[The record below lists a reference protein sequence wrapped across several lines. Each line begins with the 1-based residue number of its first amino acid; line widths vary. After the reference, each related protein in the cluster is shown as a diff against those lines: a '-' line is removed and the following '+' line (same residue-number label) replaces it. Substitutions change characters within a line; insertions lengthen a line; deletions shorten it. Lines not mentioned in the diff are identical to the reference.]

1 MRKKKQ
7 IYLFLIA
14 LVCLFISCSKNNN
27 SKSNQDA
34 YIIPA
39 KYISVKN
46 FGVIGDGKSDET
58 AAFAK
63 AQDYAYTNKVAL
75 LIPNGYY
82 RINLELKYDS
92 LYIFGENKPITRS
105 DSLVNGTVIIGTINS
120 KNKKF
125 IQIENLGVWSQSD
138 AIITGDELGNK
149 PLYQKYL
156 NLELLGTGYFGYKH
170 GLLCQSGSNINIENI
185 TVTSFFH
192 GIAIR
197 TSNVNIKN
205 TIANKCGFTS
215 IVVKSAMGGNE
226 FAQNVK
232 IEDVIINGD
241 STDVYSRGG
250 TILVQ
255 SFDDNCYTK
264 NITIN
269 NVKSYHGG
277 VGTILIEQRKGRV
290 DSVNINNC
298 YSYKS
303 GDNPI
308 RATFDVLG
316 AASNIYFNNCN
327 SSFSNAIGYRTSKDA
342 INIRVI
348 KSFENGSKVAP
359 YEGPF
364 KFLELNNNILIQ

>member
-63 AQDYAYTNKVAL
+63 AQDYAYANKIAL
-75 LIPNGYY
+75 FIPNGYY
-82 RINLELKYDS
+82 KINLELKYDS

-255 SFDDNCYTK
+255 SYDDNCITK

-277 VGTILIEQRKGRV
+277 VGTILIEQRKGKV

-327 SSFSNAIGYRTSKDA
+327 SSFSNAIGYRTTKDA

>member
-1 MRKKKQ
+1 M
-7 IYLFLIA
+7 F
-14 LVCLFISCSKNNN
+14 
-27 SKSNQDA
+27 
-34 YIIPA
+34 
-39 KYISVKN
+39 
-46 FGVIGDGKSDET
+46 
-58 AAFAK
+58 
-63 AQDYAYTNKVAL
+63 
-75 LIPNGYY
+75 IPNGYY
-82 RINLELKYDS
+82 KINLELKYDS

-255 SFDDNCYTK
+255 SYDDNCITK

-277 VGTILIEQRKGRV
+277 VGTILIEQRKGKV

-327 SSFSNAIGYRTSKDA
+327 SSFSNAIGYRTTKDA
-342 INIRVI
+342 SNIRVI

>member
-1 MRKKKQ
+1 MQKYTQ
-7 IYLFLIA
+7 NILLVIAVTLI
-14 LVCLFISCSKNNN
+14 VSCSKNDNT
-27 SKSNQDA
+27 KSNQDA

-82 RINLELKYDS
+82 KINLELKYDS

-156 NLELLGTGYFGYKH
+156 NIELLGTGYFGYKH

-255 SFDDNCYTK
+255 SYDDNCYTK

-327 SSFSNAIGYRTSKDA
+327 SSFSNAIGYRTTKDA

>member
-1 MRKKKQ
+1 MQKYTQ
-7 IYLFLIA
+7 NILLVIAVTLI
-14 LVCLFISCSKNNN
+14 VSCSKNDNT
-27 SKSNQDA
+27 KSNQDA

-63 AQDYAYTNKVAL
+63 AQDYAYANKIAL
-75 LIPNGYY
+75 FIPNGYY
-82 RINLELKYDS
+82 KINLELKYDS

-327 SSFSNAIGYRTSKDA
+327 SSFSNAIGYRTNKDA

>member
-1 MRKKKQ
+1 MQKYTQ
-7 IYLFLIA
+7 NILLVIAVTLI
-14 LVCLFISCSKNNN
+14 VSCSKNDNT
-27 SKSNQDA
+27 KSNQDA
-34 YIIPA
+34 FVMPA

-58 AAFAK
+58 AAFTK

-82 RINLELKYDS
+82 KINLELKYDS
-92 LYIFGENKPITRS
+92 LYIFGENKPIIRS
-105 DSLVNGTVIIGTINS
+105 DSLVNGAVIIGTINS
-120 KNKKF
+120 ENKKF
-125 IQIENLGVWSQSD
+125 IQIENLGVWQQSD

-170 GLLCQSGSNINIENI
+170 GLLCQSGSNINIEKV

-197 TSNVNIKN
+197 ASDVNIKN
-205 TIANKCGFTS
+205 IIANKCGFTS

-226 FAQNVK
+226 IAQNVK

-241 STDVYSRGG
+241 STDIYSRGG
-250 TILVQ
+250 AILVQ
-255 SFDDNCYTK
+255 SFDDNCNTK

-277 VGTILIEQRKGRV
+277 VATILIEQRKGKV
-290 DSVNINNC
+290 DSVNISNC

-308 RATFDVLG
+308 RASFDVTG
-316 AASNIYFNNCN
+316 AASNIFFNNCN
-327 SSFSNAIGYRTSKDA
+327 SDLSNAIGYRTNKDA
-342 INIRVI
+342 TNIRVI
-348 KSFENGSKVAP
+348 KSFENGAKVAA

-364 KFLELNNNILIQ
+364 KFLELNNKILIQ

>member
-1 MRKKKQ
+1 MQKYTQ
-7 IYLFLIA
+7 YILLIIAVTLIA
-14 LVCLFISCSKNNN
+14 SCSKTDNT
-27 SKSNQDA
+27 KSNQDA
-34 YIIPA
+34 FMMPT
-39 KYISVKN
+39 KYVSVKN
-46 FGVIGDGKSDET
+46 FGGVGDGKSDET

-63 AQDYAYTNKVAL
+63 AQDYAYINKVAL

-82 RINLELKYDS
+82 KINLELKYDS
-92 LYIFGENKPITRS
+92 LYIFGESKPVTRS
-105 DSLVNGTVIIGTINS
+105 DSLVNGAVIIGTINS
-120 KNKKF
+120 KNKKS
-125 IQIENLGVWSQSD
+125 IHIENLGVWSQSD
-138 AIITGDELGNK
+138 AIITGDELGSK
-149 PLYQKYL
+149 PLNQKYA

-170 GLLCQSGSNINIENI
+170 GLLCQSGSSINIQNI

-205 TIANKCGFTS
+205 IIANKCGFTS

-226 FAQNVK
+226 MAQNVK

-241 STDVYSRGG
+241 STDIYSRGG
-250 TILVQ
+250 AILVQ
-255 SFDDNCYTK
+255 SYDDNCNTK

-298 YSYKS
+298 FSYKA

-308 RATFDVLG
+308 RASFDVMG
-316 AASNIYFNNCN
+316 AASNIFFNNCT
-327 SSFSNAIGYRTSKDA
+327 SDFSNAIGYRTNKDA

-348 KSFENGSKVAP
+348 KSYESASKIAAF
-359 YEGPF
+359 EGPF
-364 KFLELNNNILIQ
+364 KFLELNNKILIQ

>member
-1 MRKKKQ
+1 MQKYTQ
-7 IYLFLIA
+7 NILFVIAVTLI
-14 LVCLFISCSKNNN
+14 VSCSKNGNT
-27 SKSNQDA
+27 KSNQDA

-63 AQDYAYTNKVAL
+63 AQDYAYANKIAL
-75 LIPNGYY
+75 FIPNGYY
-82 RINLELKYDS
+82 KINLELKYDS

-226 FAQNVK
+226 FAK
-232 IEDVIINGD
+232 M
-241 STDVYSRGG
+241 
-250 TILVQ
+250 
-255 SFDDNCYTK
+255 
-264 NITIN
+264 
-269 NVKSYHGG
+269 
-277 VGTILIEQRKGRV
+277 
-290 DSVNINNC
+290 
-298 YSYKS
+298 
-303 GDNPI
+303 
-308 RATFDVLG
+308 
-316 AASNIYFNNCN
+316 
-327 SSFSNAIGYRTSKDA
+327 
-342 INIRVI
+342 
-348 KSFENGSKVAP
+348 
-359 YEGPF
+359 
-364 KFLELNNNILIQ
+364 

>member
-1 MRKKKQ
+1 MQKYTQ
-7 IYLFLIA
+7 NILLVIAVTLI
-14 LVCLFISCSKNNN
+14 VSCSKNDNT
-27 SKSNQDA
+27 KSNQDA

-63 AQDYAYTNKVAL
+63 AQDYAYANKIAL
-75 LIPNGYY
+75 FIPNGYY
-82 RINLELKYDS
+82 KINLELKYDS
-92 LYIFGENKPITRS
+92 LYIFGENKPVTRS
-105 DSLVNGTVIIGTINS
+105 DSLVNGAVIIGTINS
-120 KNKKF
+120 KNKKS
-125 IQIENLGVWSQSD
+125 IHIENLGVWSQSD

-277 VGTILIEQRKGRV
+277 VATILIEQRKGKV

-327 SSFSNAIGYRTSKDA
+327 SSFSNAIGYRTTKDA

-364 KFLELNNNILIQ
+364 KFLELNNKILIQ

>member
-27 SKSNQDA
+27 SKSNQDS

-63 AQDYAYTNKVAL
+63 AQDYAYANKIAL
-75 LIPNGYY
+75 FIPNGYY
-82 RINLELKYDS
+82 KINLELKYDS

-241 STDVYSRGG
+241 STDIYSRGG

-255 SFDDNCYTK
+255 SFDDNCLTK
-264 NITIN
+264 NVVIS

-277 VGTILIEQRKGRV
+277 VATILIEQRKGKV

-308 RATFDVLG
+308 RATFDILG

-327 SSFSNAIGYRTSKDA
+327 SSFSNAIGYRTTKDA

>member
-1 MRKKKQ
+1 MQKYTQ
-7 IYLFLIA
+7 NILLVIAVTLI
-14 LVCLFISCSKNNN
+14 VSCSKNDN
-27 SKSNQDA
+27 SKSNQDS

-63 AQDYAYTNKVAL
+63 AQDYAYANKIAL

-156 NLELLGTGYFGYKH
+156 NIELLGTGYFGYKH

-255 SFDDNCYTK
+255 SYDDNCYTK

-327 SSFSNAIGYRTSKDA
+327 SSFSNAIGYRTTKDA

-348 KSFENGSKVAP
+348 KSFENGAKVAP

-364 KFLELNNNILIQ
+364 KFLELNNKILIQ

>member
-1 MRKKKQ
+1 MRKYKQ
-7 IYLFLIA
+7 VYLFLIA
-14 LVCLFISCSKNNN
+14 LVYLFISCSKDNN
-27 SKSNQDA
+27 SKSSQVE
-34 YIIPA
+34 YIVPA

-63 AQDYAYTNKVAL
+63 AQDYAYANKIAL
-75 LIPNGYY
+75 FIPNGYY
-82 RINLELKYDS
+82 KINLELKYDS
-92 LYIFGENKPITRS
+92 LYIFGENKPIIQS
-105 DSLVNGTVIIGTINS
+105 NSLVNGAVIIGTINS

-138 AIITGDELGNK
+138 AIITGDQLGNK
-149 PLYQKYL
+149 PLYQKYF

-170 GLLCQSGSNINIENI
+170 GLLCQSGSNINIEKV

-226 FAQNVK
+226 FAQNVN

-241 STDVYSRGG
+241 STDAYARGG

-255 SFDDNCYTK
+255 SYDDNCYTK

-277 VGTILIEQRKGRV
+277 VGTVLIEQRKGRV

-308 RATFDVLG
+308 RASFDVTG

-327 SSFSNAIGYRTSKDA
+327 SSFSNAIGYRTNKDA
-342 INIRVI
+342 TNIRVI

-364 KFLELNNNILIQ
+364 KFLELNNIILIQ

>member
-1 MRKKKQ
+1 MQKYTQ
-7 IYLFLIA
+7 NILFVIAVTLI
-14 LVCLFISCSKNNN
+14 VSCSKNNN

-63 AQDYAYTNKVAL
+63 AQDYAYANKIAL
-75 LIPNGYY
+75 FIPNGYY
-82 RINLELKYDS
+82 KINLELKYDS

-255 SFDDNCYTK
+255 SYDDNCITK

-277 VGTILIEQRKGRV
+277 VGTILIEQRKGKV

-327 SSFSNAIGYRTSKDA
+327 SSFSNAIGYRTTKDA
-342 INIRVI
+342 SNIRVI

>member
-1 MRKKKQ
+1 MQRQ
-7 IYLFLIA
+7 TQFYILLIISI
-14 LVCLFISCSKNNN
+14 VFIFSCSKND
-27 SKSNQDA
+27 STKSNQDA
-34 YIIPA
+34 FVMPA

-63 AQDYAYTNKVAL
+63 AQDYAYINKVAL

-82 RINLELKYDS
+82 KVNLELKYDS
-92 LYIFGENKPITRS
+92 LYIFGENKPIIRS
-105 DSLVNGTVIIGTINS
+105 DSLVNGAVIIGTINS

-170 GLLCQSGSNINIENI
+170 GLLCQSGSNINIEKV

-197 TSNVNIKN
+197 ASDVNIKN
-205 TIANKCGFTS
+205 IIANKCGFTS
-215 IVVKSAMGGNE
+215 IVVKSATGGNE
-226 FAQNVK
+226 FAQNVN

-241 STDVYSRGG
+241 STDIYSRGG

-255 SFDDNCYTK
+255 SFDDNCLTK
-264 NITIN
+264 NVAIS

-277 VGTILIEQRKGRV
+277 VATILIEQRKGKV

-308 RATFDVLG
+308 RASFDVTG

-327 SSFSNAIGYRTSKDA
+327 SSFSNAIGYRTNKDA
-342 INIRVI
+342 TNIRVI
-348 KSFENGSKVAP
+348 KSFENGAKVAA

-364 KFLELNNNILIQ
+364 KFLELNNKILIQ

>member
-1 MRKKKQ
+1 MQKYTQ
-7 IYLFLIA
+7 NILLIIAVTLIA
-14 LVCLFISCSKNNN
+14 SCSKTDNT
-27 SKSNQDA
+27 KSNQDA
-34 YIIPA
+34 FMMPT
-39 KYISVKN
+39 KYVSVKN
-46 FGVIGDGKSDET
+46 FGGVGDGKSDET

-63 AQDYAYTNKVAL
+63 AQDYAYINKVAL

-82 RINLELKYDS
+82 KINLELKYDS
-92 LYIFGENKPITRS
+92 LYIFGESKPVTRS
-105 DSLVNGTVIIGTINS
+105 DSLVNGAVIIGTINS
-120 KNKKF
+120 KNKKS
-125 IQIENLGVWSQSD
+125 IHIENLGVWSQYD
-138 AIITGDELGNK
+138 AIITGDELGSK
-149 PLYQKYL
+149 PLNQKYA

-170 GLLCQSGSNINIENI
+170 GLLCQSGSSINIQNI
-185 TVTSFFH
+185 TVTRFFH

-197 TSNVNIKN
+197 ASDVNIKN
-205 TIANKCGFTS
+205 IIANKCGFTS

-226 FAQNVK
+226 MAQNVK

-241 STDVYSRGG
+241 STDIYSRGG
-250 TILVQ
+250 AILVQ
-255 SFDDNCYTK
+255 SYDDNCNTK

-298 YSYKS
+298 FSYKA

-308 RATFDVLG
+308 RASFDVMG
-316 AASNIYFNNCN
+316 AASNIIFNNCT
-327 SSFSNAIGYRTSKDA
+327 SEFSNAIGYRTNKDA

-348 KSFENGSKVAP
+348 KSYESGSKIAA

-364 KFLELNNNILIQ
+364 KFLELNNKILIQ

>member
-1 MRKKKQ
+1 M
-7 IYLFLIA
+7 F
-14 LVCLFISCSKNNN
+14 
-27 SKSNQDA
+27 
-34 YIIPA
+34 
-39 KYISVKN
+39 
-46 FGVIGDGKSDET
+46 
-58 AAFAK
+58 
-63 AQDYAYTNKVAL
+63 
-75 LIPNGYY
+75 IPNGYY
-82 RINLELKYDS
+82 KINLELKYDS

-125 IQIENLGVWSQSD
+125 IQIENLGVWSHSD

-308 RATFDVLG
+308 RASFDVLG

-327 SSFSNAIGYRTSKDA
+327 SSFSNAIGYRTNKDA

>member
-1 MRKKKQ
+1 MRKNKQ
-7 IYLFLIA
+7 VYLFLIA
-14 LVCLFISCSKNNN
+14 LVYLFFSCSKDNN

>member
-14 LVCLFISCSKNNN
+14 LVCLFISCSKDNN

-63 AQDYAYTNKVAL
+63 AQDYAYANKIAL
-75 LIPNGYY
+75 FIPNGYY
-82 RINLELKYDS
+82 KINLELKYDS

-255 SFDDNCYTK
+255 SYDDNCITK

-277 VGTILIEQRKGRV
+277 VGTILIEQRKGKV

-327 SSFSNAIGYRTSKDA
+327 SSFSNAIGYRTTKDA
-342 INIRVI
+342 SNIRVI

>member
-1 MRKKKQ
+1 MQKHTQ
-7 IYLFLIA
+7 NILLIIVVT
-14 LVCLFISCSKNNN
+14 LIVSCSKTDNT
-27 SKSNQDA
+27 KSNEDA
-34 YIIPA
+34 FIMPT

-46 FGVIGDGKSDET
+46 FGGVGDGKSDET

-82 RINLELKYDS
+82 KINLELKYDS
-92 LYIFGENKPITRS
+92 LYIFGENKPVTRS
-105 DSLVNGTVIIGTINS
+105 DSLVNGAVIIGTINS
-120 KNKKF
+120 KNKKS
-125 IQIENLGVWSQSD
+125 IHIENLGVWSQSD
-138 AIITGDELGNK
+138 AIITGDELGSK
-149 PLYQKYL
+149 PLNQKYA

-170 GLLCQSGSNINIENI
+170 GLLCQSGSSINIQNI
-185 TVTSFFH
+185 TVTRFFH

-197 TSNVNIKN
+197 ASDVNIKN
-205 TIANKCGFTS
+205 LIANKCGFTS

-226 FAQNVK
+226 MAQNVK

-241 STDVYSRGG
+241 STDIYSRGG
-250 TILVQ
+250 AILVQ
-255 SFDDNCYTK
+255 SYDDNCNTK

-298 YSYKS
+298 FSYKA

-308 RATFDVLG
+308 RASFDVMG
-316 AASNIYFNNCN
+316 AASNIIFNNCT
-327 SSFSNAIGYRTSKDA
+327 SEFSNAIGYRTNKDA

-348 KSFENGSKVAP
+348 KSYESGSKIAA

-364 KFLELNNNILIQ
+364 KFLELNNKILIQ

>member
-63 AQDYAYTNKVAL
+63 AQDYAYANKIAL
-75 LIPNGYY
+75 FIPNGYY

-255 SFDDNCYTK
+255 SYDDNCITK

-277 VGTILIEQRKGRV
+277 VGTILIEQRKGKV

-327 SSFSNAIGYRTSKDA
+327 SSFSNAIGYRTNKDA
-342 INIRVI
+342 TNIRVI
-348 KSFENGSKVAP
+348 KSFENGSKVAA

-364 KFLELNNNILIQ
+364 KFLELNNKILIQ

>member
-63 AQDYAYTNKVAL
+63 AQDYAYANKIAL
-75 LIPNGYY
+75 FIPNGYY
-82 RINLELKYDS
+82 KINLELKYDS

-255 SFDDNCYTK
+255 SYDDNCYTK

-277 VGTILIEQRKGRV
+277 VGTILIEQRKGKV

-327 SSFSNAIGYRTSKDA
+327 SSFSNAIGYRTTKDA
-342 INIRVI
+342 SNIRVI

>member
-14 LVCLFISCSKNNN
+14 LVCLFISCSKDNN
-27 SKSNQDA
+27 SKSNQDG

-63 AQDYAYTNKVAL
+63 AQDYAYANKIAL
-75 LIPNGYY
+75 FIPNGYY

-105 DSLVNGTVIIGTINS
+105 DSLVNGAVIIGTINS

-255 SFDDNCYTK
+255 SYDDNCITK

-277 VGTILIEQRKGRV
+277 VGTILIEQRKGKV

-327 SSFSNAIGYRTSKDA
+327 SSFSNAIGYRTTKDA
-342 INIRVI
+342 SNIRVI

>member
-63 AQDYAYTNKVAL
+63 AQDYAYANKIAL
-75 LIPNGYY
+75 FIPNGYY
-82 RINLELKYDS
+82 KINLELKYDS

-241 STDVYSRGG
+241 STDIYSRGG

-255 SFDDNCYTK
+255 SYDDNCITK

-277 VGTILIEQRKGRV
+277 VGTILIEQRKGKV

-327 SSFSNAIGYRTSKDA
+327 SSFSNAIGYRTTKDA
-342 INIRVI
+342 SNIRVI

-359 YEGPF
+359 YDGPF

>member
-14 LVCLFISCSKNNN
+14 LVCLFIGCSKNNN

-63 AQDYAYTNKVAL
+63 AQDYAYANKIAL
-75 LIPNGYY
+75 FIPNGYY
-82 RINLELKYDS
+82 KINLELKYDS

-255 SFDDNCYTK
+255 SYDDNCITK

-277 VGTILIEQRKGRV
+277 VGTILIEQRKGKV

-327 SSFSNAIGYRTSKDA
+327 SSFSNAIGYRTTKDA
-342 INIRVI
+342 SNIRVI

>member
-1 MRKKKQ
+1 MQKYTQ
-7 IYLFLIA
+7 NILFVIAVTLI
-14 LVCLFISCSKNNN
+14 VSCSKNGNT
-27 SKSNQDA
+27 KSNQDA

-63 AQDYAYTNKVAL
+63 AQDYAYANKIAL
-75 LIPNGYY
+75 FIPNGYY
-82 RINLELKYDS
+82 KINLELKYDS

-197 TSNVNIKN
+197 TSNVYIKN

-255 SFDDNCYTK
+255 SYDDNCITK

-277 VGTILIEQRKGRV
+277 VGTILIEQRKGKV

-327 SSFSNAIGYRTSKDA
+327 SSFSNAIGYRTNKDA
-342 INIRVI
+342 TNIRVI
-348 KSFENGSKVAP
+348 KSFENGSKVAA

-364 KFLELNNNILIQ
+364 KFLELNNKILIQ

>member
-1 MRKKKQ
+1 MQKYTQ
-7 IYLFLIA
+7 NILLVIAVTLI
-14 LVCLFISCSKNNN
+14 VSCSKNDN
-27 SKSNQDA
+27 SKSNQDS

-63 AQDYAYTNKVAL
+63 AQDYAYANKIAL

-156 NLELLGTGYFGYKH
+156 NIELLGTGYFGYKH

-255 SFDDNCYTK
+255 SYDDNCYTK

-308 RATFDVLG
+308 RASFDVTG
-316 AASNIYFNNCN
+316 AASNIFFNNCN
-327 SSFSNAIGYRTSKDA
+327 SSFSNAIGYRTTKDA

-348 KSFENGSKVAP
+348 KSFENGAKVAP

-364 KFLELNNNILIQ
+364 KFLELNNKILIQ

>member
-1 MRKKKQ
+1 MQKYTQ
-7 IYLFLIA
+7 NILLVITVTLI
-14 LVCLFISCSKNNN
+14 VSCSKNDNT
-27 SKSNQDA
+27 KSNQDA
-34 YIIPA
+34 FVMPA
-39 KYISVKN
+39 KFISVKN

-63 AQDYAYTNKVAL
+63 AQDYAKNNKIAL
-75 LIPNGYY
+75 FIPNGYY
-82 RINLELKYDS
+82 KVNLELKYDS

-105 DSLVNGTVIIGTINS
+105 DSLVNGAVIIGTINS

-149 PLYQKYL
+149 ALYQKYF
-156 NLELLGTGYFGYKH
+156 NLELLGTGFFGYKH
-170 GLLCQSGSNINIENI
+170 GILCQSGSSINIQNI

-197 TSNVNIKN
+197 TSDVNIRN
-205 TIANKCGFTS
+205 IIANKCGFTS
-215 IVVKSAMGGNE
+215 IVVKSAIGGNE
-226 FAQNVK
+226 LAQNVT
-232 IEDVIINGD
+232 INDVIINGD
-241 STDVYSRGG
+241 STDIYSRGG

-255 SFDDNCYTK
+255 SFDDNCLTK

-277 VGTILIEQRKGRV
+277 VATILIEQRKGKV

-308 RATFDVLG
+308 RASFDVAG

-327 SSFSNAIGYRTSKDA
+327 SSFSNAIGYRTNKDA
-342 INIRVI
+342 TNIRVI
-348 KSFENGSKVAP
+348 KSFENGSKVAS

-364 KFLELNNNILIQ
+364 KFLELNNKILIQ

>member
-1 MRKKKQ
+1 MQRQ
-7 IYLFLIA
+7 TQFYFLLIISI
-14 LVCLFISCSKNNN
+14 LFIFSCSKDNN
-27 SKSNQDA
+27 SKSNQDG

-63 AQDYAYTNKVAL
+63 AQDYAYANKIAL

-125 IQIENLGVWSQSD
+125 IQIENLGVWSHSD

-277 VGTILIEQRKGRV
+277 VATILIEQRKGKV

-327 SSFSNAIGYRTSKDA
+327 SSFSNAIGYRTTKDA

>member
-63 AQDYAYTNKVAL
+63 AQDYAYANKIAL
-75 LIPNGYY
+75 FIPNGYY
-82 RINLELKYDS
+82 KINLELKYDS

-277 VGTILIEQRKGRV
+277 VATILIEQRKGKV

-327 SSFSNAIGYRTSKDA
+327 SSFSNAIGYRTTKDA
-342 INIRVI
+342 INIREI

>member
-1 MRKKKQ
+1 MRKYKQ
-7 IYLFLIA
+7 VYLFLIA
-14 LVCLFISCSKNNN
+14 LVYLFISCSKDNN
-27 SKSNQDA
+27 SKSSQVE
-34 YIIPA
+34 YIVPA

-63 AQDYAYTNKVAL
+63 AQDYAYANKIAL
-75 LIPNGYY
+75 FIPNGYY
-82 RINLELKYDS
+82 KINLELKYDS
-92 LYIFGENKPITRS
+92 LYIFGENKPIIRS
-105 DSLVNGTVIIGTINS
+105 NSLVNGAVIIGTINS

-138 AIITGDELGNK
+138 AIITGDDLGSK

-185 TVTSFFH
+185 TVTSFFI

-226 FAQNVK
+226 FAQNVN

-241 STDVYSRGG
+241 STDAYSRGG
-250 TILVQ
+250 AILVQ
-255 SFDDNCYTK
+255 SYDDNCYTK

-277 VGTILIEQRKGRV
+277 VGTVLIEQRKGRV

-308 RATFDVLG
+308 RASFDVTG

-327 SSFSNAIGYRTSKDA
+327 SSFSNAIGYRTNKDA
-342 INIRVI
+342 TNIRVI

-364 KFLELNNNILIQ
+364 KFLELNNIILIQ

>member
-1 MRKKKQ
+1 MQKYTQ
-7 IYLFLIA
+7 NILLVIAVTLI
-14 LVCLFISCSKNNN
+14 VSCSKNDNT
-27 SKSNQDA
+27 KSNQDA

-63 AQDYAYTNKVAL
+63 AQDYAYANKIAL
-75 LIPNGYY
+75 FIPNGYY
-82 RINLELKYDS
+82 KINLELKYDS

-327 SSFSNAIGYRTSKDA
+327 SSFSNAIGYRTTKDA

>member
-63 AQDYAYTNKVAL
+63 AQDYAYANKIAL
-75 LIPNGYY
+75 FIPNGYY
-82 RINLELKYDS
+82 KINLELKYDS

-241 STDVYSRGG
+241 STYVYSRGG

-277 VGTILIEQRKGRV
+277 VATILIEQRKGKV

-308 RATFDVLG
+308 RASFDVTG
-316 AASNIYFNNCN
+316 AASNIFFNNCN
-327 SSFSNAIGYRTSKDA
+327 SDLSNAIGYRTNKDA
-342 INIRVI
+342 TNIRVI
-348 KSFENGSKVAP
+348 KSFENGSKVAA